1 MRSARA
7 AVALVSLKLVAL
19 GQDVPDANDPAQT
32 PQVSSVPTPST
43 PEERPVSFKKLVP
56 NLLSDQKRIW
66 LFPVQ
71 PAQGH
76 YWMPA
81 LGVLAV
87 TAGLVAADPQ
97 TAPYFRNT
105 HSFGAFNSVF
115 SARNTAIGTALA
127 PASLYVAGLLRKNS
141 YAKSTALL
149 AGEAVGDSEI
159 LTTVLKD
166 IDGRLRPAAVPSNGN
181 YSDTWFD
188 RQGSIL
194 RGNGSFPSGHTIAA
208 FSVATV
214 MARRYGRHNHWVSIA
229 AYGAAAA
236 VGFSRITLSSHF
248 PSDVFMGAALGY
260 SIGRFAV
267 LRQ

>member
-1 MRSARA
+1 MRCVRA
-7 AVALVSLKLVAL
+7 ALALLSLNVVLL
-19 GQDVPDANDPAQT
+19 GQDVPDANDPAQAPQANSGSTT
-32 PQVSSVPTPST
+32 PIA
-43 PEERPVSFKKLVP
+43 EERPVSFKKLIP

-66 LFPVQ
+66 LFPAQ

-76 YWMPA
+76 YWIPT

-87 TAGLVAADPQ
+87 TAGLVASDPH

-105 HSFGAFNSVF
+105 HSFGGFNSAF
-115 SARNTAIGTALA
+115 SGKNTAIGTVVA
-127 PASLYVAGLLRKNS
+127 PASLYLVGLLRKDS
-141 YAKSTALL
+141 YAKNTALL
-149 AGEAVGDSEI
+149 AGEAVADAEV

-166 IDGRLRPAAVPSNGN
+166 VDGRLRPAAVPPNGN

-188 RQGSIL
+188 RKGSIL

-214 MARRYGRHNHWVSIA
+214 MARRYGRHNRWVPIA

-236 VGFSRITLSSHF
+236 VGFSRITLSAHF

-260 SIGRFAV
+260 SIARFGV

>member
-1 MRSARA
+1 M
-7 AVALVSLKLVAL
+7 
-19 GQDVPDANDPAQT
+19 
-32 PQVSSVPTPST
+32 PT
-43 PEERPVSFKKLVP
+43 
-56 NLLSDQKRIW
+56 
-66 LFPVQ
+66 
-71 PAQGH
+71 
-76 YWMPA
+76 

-105 HSFGAFNSVF
+105 HSFGGFNSVF
-115 SARNTAIGTALA
+115 SGKNTAIGTALV

-149 AGEAVGDSEI
+149 AGEAVADSEV

-194 RGNGSFPSGHTIAA
+194 HGNGSFPSGHTIAA

-214 MARRYGRHNHWVSIA
+214 MARRYGRQKPWVPIA

-236 VGFSRITLSSHF
+236 IGFSRITLTSHF